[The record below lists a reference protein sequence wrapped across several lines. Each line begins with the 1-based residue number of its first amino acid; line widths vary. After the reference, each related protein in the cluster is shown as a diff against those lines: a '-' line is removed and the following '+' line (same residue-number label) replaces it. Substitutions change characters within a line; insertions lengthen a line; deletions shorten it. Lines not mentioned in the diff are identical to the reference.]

1 MHKEIFFLIIFFSK
15 GYDHIYI
22 SNTLEKNDVDN
33 AGKTHGIVIRHIASV
48 GGGGVIVATI
58 IFLDSHIK
66 N

>member
-33 AGKTHGIVIRHIASV
+33 AGKTHGIVISHIASV
-48 GGGGVIVATI
+48 GGGGG
-58 IFLDSHIK
+58 LS
-66 N
+66 

>member
-1 MHKEIFFLIIFFSK
+1 MI
-15 GYDHIYI
+15 IYI

-33 AGKTHGIVIRHIASV
+33 AGKTHSIVIRHIASV

>member
-1 MHKEIFFLIIFFSK
+1 MI
-15 GYDHIYI
+15 IYI

-33 AGKTHGIVIRHIASV
+33 AGKTHGIVIRHIASI
-48 GGGGVIVATI
+48 GGGVIVATI